1 LLKGFAFGM
10 TSLKCQQCGAELIP
24 RTSFCRKCGAA
35 ISGDLASESSELPTA
50 ILGEGTAATTERLQA
65 RHTSPARIDPVRS
78 RVRFKV
84 VIAALA
90 VIMSLLVVAG
100 IAVLSD
106 RNEGTVVN
114 SAALMYPGAQTIVDM
129 KSDVGRTLQLQTSD
143 SLDRVE
149 SWYHNNF
156 KLNKIIRLSTNNVI
170 LKNDKLV
177 ITLAVEDNKTNI
189 LIKQGV

>member
-1 LLKGFAFGM
+1 M
-10 TSLKCQQCGAELIP
+10 TSLKCQQCGAELLP
-24 RTSFCRKCGAA
+24 RTSFCRQCGAA
-35 ISGDLASESSELPTA
+35 ISDIEGSELPTA
-50 ILGEGTAATTERLQA
+50 ILGEGAAVTTERLRA

-90 VIMSLLVVAG
+90 VIMSVLVVAG

-129 KSDVGRTLQLQTSD
+129 TNTDGSRTLQLKTSD
-143 SLDRVE
+143 PLDRVE

-156 KLNKIIRLSTNNVI
+156 KLNKTMRLTSTSVV
-170 LKNDKLV
+170 LKGEKLI